1 MGDGRKNT
9 RSYNYVLTVHK
20 AKNLSKI
27 YQKQKSLGSTPA
39 RTLSHRITARS
50 IPAVPLPVTDWSGLH
65 CLSAPET
72 ASKLLCTGGR
82 RLKPSLV
89 LLSPLRIES
98 AFLPIMKPISR
109 PEQRLEVSGNYR
121 SPHKK
126 AGASR
131 ICIVSSLAIHV
142 WGPIVMTLWLRC
154 CKAKFIDQRLPGD

>member
-72 ASKLLCTGGR
+72 ASKLSALHWWQKIKTFLGAAFSSQNRKCLPPHYETHFQARTKAGSFWQ
-82 RLKPSLV
+82 LQI
-89 LLSPLRIES
+89 SPQES
-98 AFLPIMKPISR
+98 RGQQNLYCFLPCHPC
-109 PEQRLEVSGNYR
+109 VG
-121 SPHKK
+121 PH
-126 AGASR
+126 SDD
-131 ICIVSSLAIHV
+131 IVAQML
-142 WGPIVMTLWLRC
+142 
-154 CKAKFIDQRLPGD
+154 